1 MIIALALTR
10 CIPRPLNISDFLSPA
25 PATAA
30 WPSCWSFENWSW
42 IVNMGG
48 PREYSSS
55 ASVVSCLNFMV
66 MNIWIVSEYCP
77 PPEWGRGEYD
87 GNKDSH
93 LWDSEDLISAPQSA
107 GMRRG
112 LLTQGHMSHSP
123 VYCLVD
129 LCLILTAAVCCNNR
143 VHLSIYILSSAL
155 YGCVTF
161 TVTGLDCVLA
171 GGRWEIGFYDG
182 RHITRILWH
191 SLLIIIKNIKSW
203 LETTFRP
210 FYHTW
215 KIIFMAENRE
225 KCEGENGLRISQW
238 H

>member
-10 CIPRPLNISDFLSPA
+10 CILSISDFLSPA
-25 PATAA
+25 PASVA

-48 PREYSSS
+48 PREYTSP
-55 ASVVSCLNFMV
+55 SVVSCLNFMV

-93 LWDSEDLISAPQSA
+93 LWGSEDLISAPQSA
-107 GMRRG
+107 GDAPGAHYTR
-112 LLTQGHMSHSP
+112 SHVSLILFC
-123 VYCLVD
+123 CLVD
-129 LCLILTAAVCCNNR
+129 LCFQQPLFVAIIVFICQFIFWAQYFMA
-143 VHLSIYILSSAL
+143 
-155 YGCVTF
+155 VTF

-171 GGRWEIGFYDG
+171 AGRWEIGFYDG